1 MEDEDL
7 EFFSGQ
13 GAQTASFLR
22 SLDEKG
28 ISLSKRVITQQRKA
42 ERPKPA
48 KRRKLDEAL
57 SASGDEDE
65 EPWSSTLESLPATD
79 EEDGEE
85 TDEASDEEDT
95 GDTKAGSSDS
105 EEELTHERR
114 GRARPTEWEPPARQ
128 GPARLPVKLA
138 DGTIKPTGNL
148 PAPPSSDE
156 SESEAE
162 RVDPIESWAAAAG
175 ADSASSRREDVATA
189 ARFGRPAVVDL
200 LKMSSRKAKI
210 QRVKEELATICQD
223 IVADPENN
231 LGLLRRL
238 HTFAQAEVKSP
249 TLAEPVANDP
259 IIRKLAILSE
269 LAVFKDIVP
278 GFRIRVLTELE
289 KAQKVSQTVLHQRE
303 FEQGL
308 LAGYQQYLKAMEAE
322 LKAKSDLAE
331 VCLHCM
337 CTLLTDLTHFNYR
350 VNIMNSVVAYLS
362 KKSWDSASDTCLNS
376 IISVFRNDANGSAS
390 LELVRLLNR
399 MIKERHYRVH
409 PNVLPCLLH
418 LRLKSELK
426 GVRASQNGSSKD
438 TDNKKTKPP
447 KVKMS
452 KKERKAANPHM
463 SKKAK
468 EAAKE
473 LKKIEQEMDEAAAE
487 VDEEDRAGQQTETL
501 KLLFVLYFSIIKN
514 PRPTRLLSGALEGIS
529 RYAHLVNIDFF
540 RDLLVVLRQLILKH
554 EPDAKASKDQGEAA
568 EDSLDE
574 EIEENDLPKDPVLRH
589 RELKRRRLLCITT
602 AFELLSGQGEAITID
617 LSDFSNH
624 LYAIISELT
633 LSSDIDD
640 LPITRLNS
648 TVKSPTQTKPE
659 SRPTP
664 SKVDTKSLADLLF
677 RTLYLVFP
685 PRSPVHNV
693 PPWRT
698 AAFAKRVLACSLHWP
713 SATVLRALE
722 FVEVLLVKE
731 PRIEGL
737 LSTEDKAA
745 DGVYRGDL
753 DDPQLCNAFTSSF
766 WELRMLSISHYDEGV
781 RKAAKRLAN
790 HSRA

>member
-1 MEDEDL
+1 MAGKHLKRKAPSSQSKRQEAKPTDPKHSGRNGQAKPKPEGKKSLKGRQRTHIEVPKGHDSDDDGASMEDEDL
-7 EFFSGQ
+7 EFFSGH
-13 GAQTASFLR
+13 GAQAASFLGN
-22 SLDEKG
+22 LDERG
-28 ISLSKRVITQQRKA
+28 ISLSKRVITEQHKA

-48 KRRKLDEAL
+48 KRRKLDDAPP
-57 SASGDEDE
+57 ASQDEDE
-65 EPWSSTLESLPATD
+65 EPWSSTLESLPGTD
-79 EEDGEE
+79 EEDDSDE
-85 TDEASDEEDT
+85 DEAGDEGDT

-105 EEELTHERR
+105 DEELTHERQ

-162 RVDPIESWAAAAG
+162 PVDPIESWAAAAG
-175 ADSASSRREDVATA
+175 ADSAASRREDVATG

-200 LKMSSRKAKI
+200 LKMTSRKAKI

-223 IVADPENN
+223 IVADPETN

-238 HTFAQAEVKSP
+238 HTFTQAEVKSP
-249 TLAEPVANDP
+249 ALTEPVANDP
-259 IIRKLAILSE
+259 VVRKLAILSE

-289 KAQKVSQTVLHQRE
+289 KAQK
-303 FEQGL
+303 
-308 LAGYQQYLKAMEAE
+308 
-322 LKAKSDLAE
+322 
-331 VCLHCM
+331 
-337 CTLLTDLTHFNYR
+337 
-350 VNIMNSVVAYLS
+350 
-362 KKSWDSASDTCLNS
+362 
-376 IISVFRNDANGSAS
+376 
-390 LELVRLLNR
+390 
-399 MIKERHYRVH
+399 
-409 PNVLPCLLH
+409 
-418 LRLKSELK
+418 SELK
-426 GVRASQNGSSKD
+426 GVRASQTGTSKD
-438 TDNKKTKPP
+438 ADKKKTKPP

-473 LKKIEQEMDEAAAE
+473 LKKIAEEMEEAAAE
-487 VDEEDRAGQQTETL
+487 VDEEDRASQQTETL

-540 RDLLVVLRQLILKH
+540 RDLLAVLRQLILKH
-554 EPDAKASKDQGEAA
+554 EPDAKASKEVA

-574 EIEENDLPKDPVLRH
+574 EVEENDLPKDPVLRD
-589 RELKRRRLLCITT
+589 RELKRRRLLCVTT

-624 LYAIISELT
+624 LYAMISELT
-633 LSSDIDD
+633 LSSDIED
-640 LPITRLNS
+640 LPTTRINS
-648 TVKSPTQTKPE
+648 AIKAPTETRPGG
-659 SRPTP
+659 RPTP

-731 PRIEGL
+731 PRVEGL

-753 DDPQLCNAFTSSF
+753 DDPQLCNAFASSF
-766 WELRMLSISHYDEGV
+766 WELRMLAISHYDEGV

-790 HSRA
+790 YSRA